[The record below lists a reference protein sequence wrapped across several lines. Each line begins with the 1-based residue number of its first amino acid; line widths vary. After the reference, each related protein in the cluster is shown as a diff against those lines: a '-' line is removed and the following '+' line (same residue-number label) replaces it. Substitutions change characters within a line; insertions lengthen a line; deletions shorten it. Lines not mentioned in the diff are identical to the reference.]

1 MTSLTSLGISDSLQN
16 RLFTTPNFAPGM
28 QIDLAATNINRGR
41 DHGFPSF
48 IQYRNLCGFGL
59 ANTFEELNTTVP
71 DVNIKKL
78 KSIYSNVADID
89 LWVGGLAEGA
99 FMDSKNRLNNTF
111 RSGGSVVG
119 ETFECLLR
127 IQFQELRKTDRFYFE
142 NGPSVSRGTNATAFT
157 LGKLLFFN

>member
-1 MTSLTSLGISDSLQN
+1 M
-16 RLFTTPNFAPGM
+16 FPG
-28 QIDLAATNINRGR
+28 
-41 DHGFPSF
+41 F
-48 IQYRNLCGFGL
+48 
-59 ANTFEELNTTVP
+59 
-71 DVNIKKL
+71 NIKKL